1 MPGIFYELD
10 QAAGVLG
17 VATAEVEDMVEL
29 RELTLVT
36 VGTRRLV
43 HVRDVEKVKS
53 RVEHGGPLRVRREFR
68 GGMVPEAVRR
78 AAKELGVPEDDLV
91 YDVLEHGALRMPGVD
106 GRPARIAVQ
115 LPEDMSGFP
124 EKDAMPTSPVAPV
137 APAVMADPTADTH
150 TAQADRIA
158 EDASRAG
165 EMLRAEKAQPT
176 GPAENIE
183 SFYAPEQV
191 ARLLGR
197 EITEV
202 NLLIYRRELPAVNI
216 NDYLWVPEEAAREMK
231 EKLAPLVTGK
241 PPRPFRLVVPDED
254 TATGDPLSRLGAGEA
269 AEGEVRDDLRRRVME
284 LEALVESLREE
295 ALRAAPA
302 IPDTDDAR
310 ENSHGEPDAVP
321 SA

>member
-1 MPGIFYELD
+1 MDE
-10 QAAGVLG
+10 AAGVLG

-36 VGTRRLV
+36 VGARRLV

-78 AAKELGVPEDDLV
+78 AAKELCVPEDDLV
-91 YDVLEHGALRMPGVD
+91 YDVLEHGALRMPGVE

-115 LPEDMSGFP
+115 LPDGMSGFP
-124 EKDAMPTSPVAPV
+124 ETDAMPTIPPV
-137 APAVMADPTADTH
+137 APAVIADPTAGTQ

-165 EMLRAEKAQPT
+165 EKLRAEKAQPT

-197 EITEV
+197 EVTEV
-202 NLLIYRRELPAVNI
+202 NLWIYRRELPAVNI

-231 EKLAPLVTGK
+231 EKLPPLGTDK
-241 PPRPFRLVVPDED
+241 PPRPFRLVVPGED
-254 TATGDPLSRLGAGEA
+254 TATGDPLSRLGAGEVPA
-269 AEGEVRDDLRRRVME
+269 GEVRDELRRRVME

-295 ALRAAPA
+295 ALRAA
-302 IPDTDDAR
+302 IPNTLPDDAR